1 MSELDCEGGRCQVTR
16 WLQLD
21 LYNASTQMFERYIF
35 INVMTI
41 HGGSLNYFLDKKILD
56 MERLKNQ
63 LMSEIFTNFMISTRL
78 DKYNND
84 NIFI

>member
-1 MSELDCEGGRCQVTR
+1 
-16 WLQLD
+16 
-21 LYNASTQMFERYIF
+21 
-35 INVMTI
+35 MTI

-78 DKYNND
+78 DR
-84 NIFI
+84 

>member
-1 MSELDCEGGRCQVTR
+1 MSGYKVAPAGSVQRLNANVTK
-16 WLQLD
+16 
-21 LYNASTQMFERYIF
+21 IHF

-41 HGGSLNYFLDKKILD
+41 DGGSLNYILDKKILD

-63 LMSEIFTNFMISTRL
+63 LMSEMFTNFMISTRL
-78 DKYNND
+78 DRYNND